1 MIMARPNLRNLLA
14 FSHDV
19 LAVVAAWLLAY
30 ALRFN
35 FDLPR
40 HVGEGMLAALWWLLP
55 LHAAVAWRL
64 GLYRGLWRY
73 ASLTDLTRILF
84 AVGVSSLV
92 VAAIVSLASLQSQIP
107 RTVLVLHPLML
118 VMLMSGS
125 RVTYRIFKEYH
136 LYGHA
141 NLRGEPVLVVGAG
154 DAAVDLIREL
164 RRSTEWHVVGL
175 IDDDNGKWGR
185 DLLGVKVL
193 GAIDQLPLW
202 AERFTIRNVILALPS
217 ATAER
222 RRHAIEIASEAG
234 LTVLTV
240 PARTELLSGRFSIS
254 QVRRVELEDLLGR
267 EEVALDDEGLHHFL
281 MGKTVLVTGAGGSIG
296 AELCRQI
303 AGYAPR
309 TLLLFE
315 QNEYALYQID
325 EEFRQRFPE
334 LRVLP
339 VIGDVKDYR
348 HLLQVMDTH
357 RPEVVFHAAAYKH
370 VPLMESANAWQA
382 IANNVLGT
390 ARVARAAAASGVH
403 KFVFV
408 STDKAVKPTSVMGA
422 TKRLAERVC
431 MATQD
436 PAGTRFIVVR
446 FGNVLGSNGS
456 VIPKFREQIAR
467 GGPLT
472 VTHPEI
478 NRYFM
483 TIPEAAQLVL
493 QAGMMGQGGEIY
505 VLDMG
510 EPVRIADL
518 ARDMIHLSGFADG
531 EIDIVYT
538 GLRPGEKLYE
548 ELLAD
553 NEQTLP
559 TPHAKLRVAST
570 SDEPPDGWLE
580 GIERDIAAL
589 QFADAETIKRRLLQH
604 VPDYAPS
611 LP

>member
-1 MIMARPNLRNLLA
+1 MPKPNLRNFLA
-14 FSHDV
+14 FLHDI

-30 ALRFN
+30 AFRFN

-40 HVGEGMLAALWWLLP
+40 PVSEGMLGALWWLLP
-55 LHAAVAWRL
+55 MHAAIAWRS

-73 ASLTDLTRILF
+73 ASLTDLKRILF
-84 AVGVSSLV
+84 AVGVSSLL

-107 RTVLVLHPLML
+107 RTVLVLHPVML

-154 DAAVDLIREL
+154 DTAVDLIREL
-164 RRSTEWHVVGL
+164 RRSPQWHVVGL
-175 IDDDNGKWGR
+175 LDDDAGKWGR
-185 DLLGVKVL
+185 DLHGVKVV
-193 GAIDQLPLW
+193 GSIDDLVAW
-202 AERFTIRNVILALPS
+202 AERFTIRNVILAIPS

-222 RRHAIEIASEAG
+222 RRHAIEVASEAG

-240 PARTELLSGRFSIS
+240 PARTELLSGRLTVS
-254 QVRRVELEDLLGR
+254 QIRLVELEDLLGR
-267 EEVALDDEGLHHFL
+267 EEVALDDEGLHQFL
-281 MGKTVLVTGAGGSIG
+281 MGKVVLVTGAGGSIG

-303 AGYAPR
+303 AGYAPSCLI
-309 TLLLFE
+309 LLE
-315 QNEYALYQID
+315 QNEYALYRID
-325 EEFRQRFPE
+325 EEFRANFPQQAIM
-334 LRVLP
+334 P
-339 VIGDVKDYR
+339 VIGDVKNYP
-348 HLLQVMDTH
+348 HLLRVMRTH
-357 RPEVVFHAAAYKH
+357 QPSVVFHAAAYKH
-370 VPLMESANAWQA
+370 VPLMESGNAWQA
-382 IANNVLGT
+382 LANNVLGS
-390 ARVARAAAASGVH
+390 ACVARAAVASGVR

-422 TKRLAERVC
+422 SKRLAERVC
-431 MATQD
+431 KALQQED
-436 PAGTRFIVVR
+436 STRFIVVR
-446 FGNVLGSNGS
+446 FGNVLGSTGS
-456 VIPKFREQIAR
+456 VIPKFREQIAA
-467 GGPLT
+467 GGPVT

-493 QAGMMGQGGEIY
+493 QAGCMGNGGEIF

-518 ARDMIHLSGFADG
+518 ARDMIRLSGFGDS

-559 TPHAKLRVAST
+559 TPHAKLRVAA
-570 SDEPPDGWLE
+570 SDDTPPAGWLME
-580 GIERDIAAL
+580 IERTIADNE
-589 QFADAETIKRRLLQH
+589 FAAPAAIKDLLRH
-604 VPDYAPS
+604 HIPDYTPNS
-611 LP
+611 